1 MTSEGRKPDIG
12 CWFLGAWLIS
22 LRTGEGLHR
31 RTACLPGKC
40 SRHLVTTRTIRRKR
54 HPTLGAGCLL
64 KDKATAFLIVRW
76 KHTVDS

>member
-40 SRHLVTTRTIRRKR
+40 SRHLVAQPGRFEGSDIR
-54 HPTLGAGCLL
+54 PSGLG
-64 KDKATAFLIVRW
+64 V
-76 KHTVDS
+76 S